1 MISRLLSRLRG
12 LSQARGALTIARTSA
27 SPYATVSATTSRFS
41 PQKILGYSLATG
53 AGVAGFGFLGGFGL
67 KELSSGIRRLTG
79 DPIEE
84 AKQMMELKQKEL
96 EIDKQYWNQ
105 LKEYMQ
111 MIQQMQGTA
120 GNMKNPTTI
129 PEWSFSIPGIEPLKE
144 IFTPN
149 VPQPQTTQSFNWLPV
164 ILLAGGLVLVV
175 YLLTRRGK

>member
-12 LSQARGALTIARTSA
+12 LSQVRGALTIARTSA
-27 SPYATVSATTSRFS
+27 SPYITISATTSRFS

-96 EIDKQYWNQ
+96 EIDQQYWNQ

-129 PEWSFSIPGIEPLKE
+129 PEWSFIPGIEPLKE

-149 VPQPQTTQSFNWLPV
+149 VPTPQTQGFNWLPV
-164 ILLAGGLVLVV
+164 ILLIGGLVLVV
-175 YLLTRRGK
+175 YLLTRRSK